1 MDAVTVA
8 AAALAIVVDESQEA
22 AVRELLLE
30 RERLAMTVADRDS
43 FLAQRHHVVSA
54 QALLPGRLMTWQD
67 AYHQRHNDYLDKEHA
82 MRAALRAL
90 QRGDGEAAAQ
100 HLVAEVGSEQSVEDV
115 EAEAADEAME
125 EEEEEEE
132 LEEDA
137 EVEPS

>member
-1 MDAVTVA
+1 M
-8 AAALAIVVDESQEA
+8 
-22 AVRELLLE
+22 RELLLE

-54 QALLPGRLMTWQD
+54 QSLLPGRLMTWQD
-67 AYHQRHNDYLDKEHA
+67 AYHQRHNDYLGGEHA

-90 QRGDGEAAAQ
+90 QRGDGEAAEQ
-100 HLVAEVGSEQSVEDV
+100 HLIAAVDSEDS
-115 EAEAADEAME
+115 EADEEMEGAADEAME